1 MIYVPLGGG
10 EGDRQALAAAKTMA
24 TIYDAEI
31 EVVFLGRDDAPVMM
45 IAGDGFSGVGAA
57 AIEALRDER
66 KRAEAAALAVAKEF
80 GISLHASGHERA
92 FATAHARLAAL
103 AVIDPDAAQGQGP
116 LVDVF
121 EALLLEDGAAVL
133 APRGAGEYRT
143 VAVAWDGS
151 REAARALKASVPI
164 LRQAERVKLIQ
175 APDAVEYKDAA
186 GADPDLARR
195 WIERCGPSLD
205 IETITVKGE
214 PGKAVLEAVK
224 DGGGADLLIA
234 GAYGHTRLREA
245 VFGGMTRSFLHADGL
260 SLLLAH

>member
-1 MIYVPLGGG
+1 
-10 EGDRQALAAAKTMA
+10 
-24 TIYDAEI
+24 
-31 EVVFLGRDDAPVMM
+31 MM

-57 AIEALRDER
+57 AIEALREER
-66 KRAEAAALAVAKEF
+66 KRAEVAARAVADEF
-80 GISLHASGHERA
+80 GVTLHATAGRERA

-103 AVIDPDAAQGQGP
+103 AVIDPDAAEGQGP

-121 EALLLEDGAAVL
+121 EGLLLEDGAAVL
-133 APRGAGEYRT
+133 APRGATEFRT

-151 REAARALKASVPI
+151 REAARALKAAGPI
-164 LRQAERVKLIQ
+164 LLQAERVKLIQ
-175 APDAVEYKDAA
+175 APDAVEYKDVA

-195 WIERCGPSLD
+195 WIERRGSPMVV
-205 IETITVKGE
+205 ETIEVKGE

-224 DGGGADLLIA
+224 EGGGADLLIA

-245 VFGGMTRSFLHADGL
+245 VFGGMTRSFLHTEGL